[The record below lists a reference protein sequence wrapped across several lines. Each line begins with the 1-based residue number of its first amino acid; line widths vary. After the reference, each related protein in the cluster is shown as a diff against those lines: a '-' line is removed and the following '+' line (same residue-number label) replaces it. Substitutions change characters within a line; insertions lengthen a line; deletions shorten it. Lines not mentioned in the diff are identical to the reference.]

1 MADYDQIIF
10 LRDASLEDKVAALVE
25 GIASHPDRIQVDPY
39 VDPADTEV
47 ELAIFI
53 FATSQAQLD
62 EWVAEVRRRL
72 ADELDLDAA
81 AAPTADEYEL
91 IELARGA

>member
-25 GIASHPDRIQVDPY
+25 GIATHPTRIAVEPY
-39 VDPADTEV
+39 HDPADPEV
-47 ELAIFI
+47 ELAIF
-53 FATSQAQLD
+53 FAANNQTQLD
-62 EWVAEVRRRL
+62 EWVDEVRQRL
-72 ADELDLDAA
+72 AEQLDLDAA

-91 IELARGA
+91 VELARQR

>member
-25 GIASHPDRIQVDPY
+25 GIATHASRIEVEPY
-39 VDPADTEV
+39 VDPADPEV
-47 ELAIFI
+47 QLAIFF
-53 FATSQAQLD
+53 FATSQEQLD
-62 EWVAEVRRRL
+62 QWVTEVRRRL
-72 ADELDLDAA
+72 ADQLDLDAE

-91 IELARGA
+91 VELARQS